1 MALSATRTAPSCT
14 PRSRTASRLC
24 SSAAAAARCT
34 PASSVVRTTGEVPSR
49 RCATCGASERGDG
62 IAGTPASARRAAA
75 CMASAAI
82 RSGTRVRS
90 AVTRRTMA
98 AGAAPGA
105 ATSAASTALSAGVRA
120 SGVVPNSAAA
130 AAPTPA
136 SSPRKSTRF
145 RYASRI
151 WSFDH
156 ARSSAQGE
164 ARIWAHFWA
173 SVRGTPARSQAR
185 IDQRRHLHRD
195 RARAAR
201 RSTAQGLDERRRQ
214 RTRVDAGV
222 LGEAAILDGDDRAC
236 AATARSRAA
245 EPSRHGVAWRRCGG
259 CRARRRGDRGAARP
273 RIRAQ
278 RARPRRVER
287 RDGSP
292 TSPSTAASVTP
303 PQASAACRRVIGPR
317 RARSA
322 SRRTAPA
329 RRAPRPGSGAARRC
343 RAGSAGW
350 RTSTT
355 KRPLGT

>member
-14 PRSRTASRLC
+14 PRSRTASKLC

-34 PASSVVRTTGEVPSR
+34 PASSVVRTTGEVPSS

-75 CMASAAI
+75 STASAAT
-82 RSGTRVRS
+82 RSGTRLRS
-90 AVTRRTMA
+90 AVTRRTIA

-120 SGVVPNSAAA
+120 SGVVPNNAAA

-151 WSFDH
+151 WSFDQ
-156 ARSSAQGE
+156 ACSSAR
-164 ARIWAHFWA
+164 ARRAWAHFWA
-173 SVRGTPARSQAR
+173 SVRAPPRGRRRGSISDATCIVIVLAPRDGPPRRAWTSAAASARGSTPACSAKRRSSTATIAVRSDGEIEGSGTQS
-185 IDQRRHLHRD
+185 
-195 RARAAR
+195 AR
-201 RSTAQGLDERRRQ
+201 RRVASMRRVSSTTPWRS
-214 RTRVDAGV
+214 
-222 LGEAAILDGDDRAC
+222 
-236 AATARSRAA
+236 RSRASEDPCA
-245 EPSRHGVAWRRCGG
+245 
-259 CRARRRGDRGAARP
+259 ARTAAKGGAAG
-273 RIRAQ
+273 
-278 RARPRRVER
+278 RVAH
-287 RDGSP
+287 
-292 TSPSTAASVTP
+292 SPSAAASVTP

-329 RRAPRPGSGAARRC
+329 RRAPRPGWGGARRC

-350 RTSTT
+350 RT
-355 KRPLGT
+355 